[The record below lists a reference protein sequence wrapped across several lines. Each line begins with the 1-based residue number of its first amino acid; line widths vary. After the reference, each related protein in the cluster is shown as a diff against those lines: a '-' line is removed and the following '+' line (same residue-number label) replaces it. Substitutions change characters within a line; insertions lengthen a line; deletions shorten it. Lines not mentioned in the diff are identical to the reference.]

1 MQSWKLEKQLNNKNT
16 VLICANKYGCWQ
28 NQGLYYKLCNN
39 PSLTELLYHESCMLR
54 HCGHIHNT
62 PLQNILQSIQP
73 LNTWYDLK
81 SLEKGRKGARKKT
94 QIENP
99 ILSPILC
106 IMGHHVSEALRASG
120 ALSAAAPRSRW
131 LQARFLSHKEG
142 TAAPG
147 QGWGDICLSHRTLT
161 VRKHLTNCNK
171 LHRCHTQVAL
181 GSLWIL

>member
-28 NQGLYYKLCNN
+28 DQGLYYKLCNN

-81 SLEKGRKGARKKT
+81 SLEKRQERSKEKDSNRESHSFSHPLYHGTSCVR
-94 QIENP
+94 
-99 ILSPILC
+99 SPKSIW
-106 IMGHHVSEALRASG
+106 

-181 GSLWIL
+181 CSLWIL

>member
-1 MQSWKLEKQLNNKNT
+1 MAPATACMCLSMTSDHKTSLKKIYSLGMQSWKLEKQLNNKNT

-28 NQGLYYKLCNN
+28 DQGLYYKLCNN

-120 ALSAAAPRSRW
+120 PFQQLLLGLDDFRQGSSATRREQQPLDKDEEIFVSATE
-131 LQARFLSHKEG
+131 H
-142 TAAPG
+142 
-147 QGWGDICLSHRTLT
+147 
-161 VRKHLTNCNK
+161 
-171 LHRCHTQVAL
+171 
-181 GSLWIL
+181 